1 LPETKQHAGDNM
13 FALLIDTKWFYLLV
27 YSIRNKQMRRPKMTK
42 INTIQEEIDILT
54 ACQYGSED
62 YDTQDYYGSII
73 YELLERI
80 KDGESPDDPVR

>member
-1 LPETKQHAGDNM
+1 
-13 FALLIDTKWFYLLV
+13 
-27 YSIRNKQMRRPKMTK
+27 MTK